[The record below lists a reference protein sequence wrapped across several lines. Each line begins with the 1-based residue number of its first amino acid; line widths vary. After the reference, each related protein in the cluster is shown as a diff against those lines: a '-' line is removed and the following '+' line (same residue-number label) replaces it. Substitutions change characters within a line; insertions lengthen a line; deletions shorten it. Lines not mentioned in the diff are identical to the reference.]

1 MKDLVKTY
9 ASNLEKVLYHTE
21 HLNDIKVRSIIR
33 PITVD
38 LNPSGY
44 CNGGCNFCTQVNM
57 PKVNIDYDLAKKGL
71 RMYREAGAV
80 GLELTGGGEPLMHPK
95 INELIDYADNLGY
108 SIGMITNGTLIDD
121 KLRVDAMKKLT
132 WLRVSLNPIYH
143 KGLSF
148 PIKPI
153 VHYDGTYG
161 ANFVWEEGMDE
172 YTLAWVFD
180 AVKQGGFSYVKIT
193 PDVLSSKNAEMIN
206 WLEEQLKNTDYPI
219 FAGGRTTMNT
229 TNIPSACFAG
239 YLKPHINQD
248 GKVYRC
254 SCASWELKQYPEY
267 AMIADLND
275 KDFTVPLFY
284 DNFSTSQCTV
294 CHYEDLN
301 NLVKMLLSDLKHGDF
316 I

>member
-1 MKDLVKTY
+1 MNELNKTY

-21 HLNDIKVRSIIR
+21 HLNDIKNLSMMR

-44 CNGGCNFCTQVNM
+44 CNGGCRFCTQVNM
-57 PKVNIDYDLAKKGL
+57 PRVNIDYDLACKGL
-71 RMYREAGAV
+71 RMYKEAGAV
-80 GLELTGGGEPLMHPK
+80 GLELTGGGEPLMHPR
-95 INELIDYADNLGY
+95 INELISYAESVGY
-108 SIGMITNGTLIDD
+108 AIGMITNGTLIDER
-121 KLRVDAMKKLT
+121 LRIDAMQKLT

-148 PIKPI
+148 PVKPI

-161 ANFVWEEGMDE
+161 ANFVWEEGMNED
-172 YTLAWVFD
+172 TLKWVFD
-180 AVKQGGFSYVKIT
+180 AVKNGGFEYVKIT
-193 PDVLSSKNAEMIN
+193 PDVLSNEAGNMIT
-206 WLEEQLKNTDYPI
+206 WLEEKLRNTDYPV
-219 FAGGRTTMNT
+219 FAGGRTIMNT
-229 TNIPSACFAG
+229 NTIPTDCFAG

-248 GKVYRC
+248 GKIYRC
-254 SCASWELKQYPEY
+254 SCASWELKKYPKY

-275 KDFTVPLFY
+275 KNFEVPIIY
-284 DNFSTSQCTV
+284 DNFNTSQCTV

-301 NLVKMLLSDLKHGDF
+301 NLIKMLLSEPKHQEF